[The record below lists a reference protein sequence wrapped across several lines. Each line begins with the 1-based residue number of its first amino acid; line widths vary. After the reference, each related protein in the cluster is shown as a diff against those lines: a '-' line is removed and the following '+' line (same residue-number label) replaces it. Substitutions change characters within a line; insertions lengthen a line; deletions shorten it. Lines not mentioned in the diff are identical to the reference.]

1 MTWTQIGW
9 MIIALAAVLLAGFS
23 VLLNRRYQYLA
34 RKIPAVKRLQDRR
47 VVAVE
52 RGKGRQ
58 VILGE
63 GLWTHAYPGLGLHA
77 LSILPGMVSP
87 DDRVEGGQ
95 VLSTGSGTLALFALQ
110 VVQGCYQDGFSP
122 GLQERARFVSLPGP
136 TPLSFTAGLLPD
148 LSLQSPGS
156 LSLFGSFGLSAPL
169 WAEAAQ
175 IKGGH
180 VFAAAGSITAQAALF
195 LNVRDLLIGEEVFM
209 LPGLLEPTAPNQA
222 GWLTEDILRAALM
235 ALLIAAAVM
244 KMAGL
249 L

>member
-9 MIIALAAVLLAGFS
+9 TIIALAAVLLAGFS
-23 VLLNRRYQYLA
+23 LLFSRRYQYLA
-34 RKIPAVKRLQDRR
+34 RKNPAVTRLQDQR
-47 VVAVE
+47 VIAVE
-52 RGKGRQ
+52 RGVGRQ
-58 VILGE
+58 VVLGE
-63 GLWTHAYPGLGLHA
+63 GLWTHAYAGLGLHA
-77 LSILPGMVSP
+77 LMMLPGMVCPEDS
-87 DDRVEGGQ
+87 VEGGQ
-95 VLSTGSGTLALFALQ
+95 VISTGSGALVLFARQ
-110 VVQGCYQDGFSP
+110 IVQGCYQDGFSP
-122 GLQERARFVSLPGP
+122 GLQDHILPISLPGP

-148 LSLQSPGS
+148 LSLQPPGS
-156 LSLFGSFGLSAPL
+156 LAMFGSFGLSAPL

-209 LPGLLEPTAPNQA
+209 LPGLIEPTAPNQA
-222 GWLTEDILRAALM
+222 GWLTEDILRVSLM
-235 ALLIAAAVM
+235 GLLIAAVIL

>member
-9 MIIALAAVLLAGFS
+9 TIIALAAVLLAGLS
-23 VLLNRRYQYLA
+23 LLVSRRYQYLA
-34 RKIPAVKRLQDRR
+34 RKNPAVRRLQDQR
-47 VVAVE
+47 VIAVE
-52 RGKGRQ
+52 RGLGCQ
-58 VILGE
+58 VVLGE
-63 GLWTHAYPGLGLHA
+63 ALWTHAYPGLGLHA
-77 LSILPGMVSP
+77 LLMLPGMVSP
-87 DDRVEGGQ
+87 EDSVEGGQ
-95 VLSTGSGTLALFALQ
+95 VLSTGSGALMLFARQ
-110 VVQGCYQDGFSP
+110 IVQGCYQDGFSP
-122 GLQERARFVSLPGP
+122 GLQERVLPVSLPGP

-148 LSLQSPGS
+148 LSLHPAGS
-156 LSLFGSFGLSAPL
+156 LAMFGSFGLSAPL

-195 LNVRDLLIGEEVFM
+195 LNVRDLLIGEEIFM
-209 LPGLLEPTAPNQA
+209 LPGLIEPTVPTQA

-235 ALLIAAAVM
+235 ALLIVAAVM

>member
-9 MIIALAAVLLAGFS
+9 SIIALAAILLAGFN
-23 VLLNRRYQYLA
+23 LLIRHRYQYRA
-34 RKIPAVKRLQDRR
+34 RINPAVNRFQDQR
-47 VVAVE
+47 VIAFE
-52 RGKGRQ
+52 RGVGRQ
-58 VILGE
+58 VVIGE

-77 LSILPGMVSP
+77 LFTLPGMISHE
-87 DDRVEGGQ
+87 DRAEGGQ
-95 VLSTGSGTLALFALQ
+95 VVSAGSGVLVLFARQ
-110 VVQGCYQDGFSP
+110 IVEGCYQDGFSP
-122 GLQERARFVSLPGP
+122 GLQDRELPVSLPGP

-156 LSLFGSFGLSAPL
+156 LAMFGSFGLSAPL

-195 LNVRDLLIGEEVFM
+195 LNVRDLLIGEEIFM
-209 LPGLLEPTAPNQA
+209 LPGLMRPTAPNQA
-222 GWLTEDILRAALM
+222 GWLTEDILRVSLM
-235 ALLIAAAVM
+235 ALLIVAAIL